1 MESIN
6 NKGLRDIKFSN
17 HSIIRSQQRG
27 ISSRAISTILEYGHY
42 SCVKGGAKSWMM
54 NKREKEFAK
63 ADLGQEYIKIE
74 KQLGYLVIS
83 SEGVVITA
91 GHSYKRVRNK

>member
-27 ISSRAISTILEYGHY
+27 ISSRAISTILKYGHY
-42 SCVKGGAKSWMM
+42 TFVKGGAKSWMM

>member
-17 HSIIRSQQRG
+17 HSIIRSEQRG

-42 SCVKGGAKSWMM
+42 SFVKGGAKSWMM

-63 ADLGQEYIKIE
+63 ADLGQKYIKIE

>member
-1 MESIN
+1 MVSIN
-6 NKGLRDIKFSN
+6 KKRSEEITFSN
-17 HSIIRSQQRG
+17 HSLVRSQQRG

-42 SCVKGGAKSWMM
+42 SFVKGGAKSWMM
-54 NKREKEFAK
+54 NKKEKKFAK

-74 KQLGYLVIS
+74 KQLGFLVIS
-83 SEGVVITA
+83 GEGVVITA

>member
-1 MESIN
+1 MEIN
-6 NKGLRDIKFSN
+6 NLEKLIFTN
-17 HSIIRSQQRG
+17 HALIRSQQRG
-27 ISSRAISTILEYGHY
+27 ISSRAIATILDYGHF
-42 SCVKGGAKSWMM
+42 SFVKGGAKSWMM

>member
-6 NKGLRDIKFSN
+6 NKGLKDIKFSN

-42 SCVKGGAKSWMM
+42 TFVKGGAKSWMM

-74 KQLGYLVIS
+74 KQLGYLIIS